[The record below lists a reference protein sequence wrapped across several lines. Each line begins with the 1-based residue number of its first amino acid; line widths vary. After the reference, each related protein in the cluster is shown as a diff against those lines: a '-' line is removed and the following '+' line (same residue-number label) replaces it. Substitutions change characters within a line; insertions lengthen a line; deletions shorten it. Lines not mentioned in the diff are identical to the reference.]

1 VNDDGCKQTAASRR
15 LHEDDKQIV
24 GATPASPVSAPSA
37 GANPSSPTLLPSAQ
51 EQGSQSAA
59 MGKAPSPGSTGRV
72 PAERVEVGGEGKP
85 GSTLDFGPRGQV
97 DIVADGSALARA
109 AAERFACAVEQ
120 AVSERGH
127 AFVALSGGTT
137 PKQMGSILAREP
149 YRSRIPWDRVHVFWG
164 DERWVPLGSPE
175 SNAGE
180 ARRGFL
186 DLVPIPPSNVH
197 PWDTAAESP
206 REAADAYEGLL
217 REQFGEPGG
226 IPRFDLVLLGM
237 GDDGHTASLFPNTDA
252 LVPDGRLALANYVPK
267 MDASRLTLSAPLLN
281 AGREILFLVGGP
293 GKADTLE
300 AVLEGPELPASFPA
314 QLIRPALPDSKLNWL
329 VDEDAGAKL
338 SRRDS

>member
-1 VNDDGCKQTAASRR
+1 VTEDGCKKTAASSRK
-15 LHEDDKQIV
+15 DGKGIV
-24 GATPASPVSAPSA
+24 WATQASPAS
-37 GANPSSPTLLPSAQ
+37 
-51 EQGSQSAA
+51 
-59 MGKAPSPGSTGRV
+59 APSPGALPGRQ
-72 PAERVEVGGEGKP
+72 GHQGKP
-85 GSTLDFGPRGQV
+85 EPSIDFGPRGQV
-97 DIVADGSALARA
+97 EIVPDGSALARA

-120 AVSERGH
+120 AVRERGY

-186 DLVPIPPSNVH
+186 DLVPIPLSNVH
-197 PWDTAAESP
+197 SWDTAAESP
-206 REAADAYEGLL
+206 REAAAAYEALL
-217 REQFGEPGG
+217 REQFGEPSG

-237 GDDGHTASLFPNTDA
+237 GDDGHTASLFPDTDA
-252 LVPDGRLALANYVPK
+252 LVADGRLAVANYVPK
-267 MDASRLTLSAPLLN
+267 MDASRLTLTAPLLN

-300 AVLEGPELPASFPA
+300 AVLEGPELPANYPA
-314 QLIRPALPDSKLNWL
+314 QLIRPALPDSRLNWL

>member
-1 VNDDGCKQTAASRR
+1 VTEDGCKKTPASRR
-15 LHEDDKQIV
+15 NDGKGIV
-24 GATPASPVSAPSA
+24 GATQASPASTPRP
-37 GANPSSPTLLPSAQ
+37 GTNPSSPAILS
-51 EQGSQSAA
+51 S
-59 MGKAPSPGSTGRV
+59 
-72 PAERVEVGGEGKP
+72 ERVTVGGE
-85 GSTLDFGPRGQV
+85 GSTLDFGPRGRV
-97 DIVADGSALARA
+97 EIVPDGSALARA

-120 AVSERGH
+120 AVREREH

-206 REAADAYEGLL
+206 REAAAAYEGLL
-217 REQFGEPGG
+217 REQFGEPSG

-252 LVPDGRLALANYVPK
+252 LVADKRLAVANYVPK
-267 MDASRLTLSAPLLN
+267 MDASRLTLTAPLLN

-300 AVLEGPELPASFPA
+300 AVLEGPELPANFPA
-314 QLIRPALPDSKLNWL
+314 QLIRPALPDSRLSWL

>member
-1 VNDDGCKQTAASRR
+1 MTEDGCKKTARR
-15 LHEDDKQIV
+15 QDGNGIA
-24 GATPASPVSAPSA
+24 GATPASASPAPAPSP
-37 GANPSSPTLLPSAQ
+37 GANPLSPTLLPAPGG
-51 EQGSQSAA
+51 EGSRS
-59 MGKAPSPGSTGRV
+59 PSPGSTG
-72 PAERVEVGGEGKP
+72 EGVGGEGWAVGGE

-97 DIVADGSALARA
+97 DIVPDGSALARA

-127 AFVALSGGTT
+127 AFIALSGGTT

-186 DLVPIPPSNVH
+186 DLVPIPASNVH

-206 REAADAYEGLL
+206 REAAAAYEGLL
-217 REQFGEPGG
+217 REQFGEPSG

-237 GDDGHTASLFPNTDA
+237 GDDGHTASLFPDTDA
-252 LVPDGRLALANYVPK
+252 LVADGRLAVANYVPK
-267 MDASRLTLSAPLLN
+267 MDASRLTLTAPLLN

-300 AVLEGPELPASFPA
+300 AVLEGPDLPANFPA
-314 QLIRPALPDSKLNWL
+314 QLIRPALPDSRLNWL

-338 SRRDS
+338 RRRAS

>member
-1 VNDDGCKQTAASRR
+1 LNGDGYNETAC
-15 LHEDDKQIV
+15 
-24 GATPASPVSAPSA
+24 
-37 GANPSSPTLLPSAQ
+37 PTI
-51 EQGSQSAA
+51 
-59 MGKAPSPGSTGRV
+59 
-72 PAERVEVGGEGKP
+72 
-85 GSTLDFGPRGQV
+85 DFGPRGQV
-97 DIVADGSALARA
+97 TVVPDGSALARA
-109 AAERFACAVEQ
+109 AAVRFACAVEQ
-120 AVSERGH
+120 AVAQRGH

-180 ARRGFL
+180 ARRAFL
-186 DLVPIPPSNVH
+186 DLVPIPPGNVH
-197 PWDTAAESP
+197 TWDTAAESP
-206 REAADAYEGLL
+206 RAAAASYECLL
-217 REQFGEPGG
+217 REQFGEPSG

-237 GDDGHTASLFPNTDA
+237 GDDGHTASLFPDTDA
-252 LVPDGRLALANYVPK
+252 LTADGRLAVANYVPK
-267 MDASRLTLSAPLLN
+267 MNASRLTLTAPLLN

-300 AVLEGPELPASFPA
+300 AVLEGPELPANFPV
-314 QLIRPALPDSKLNWL
+314 QLIRPDLPDSRLNWL

>member
-1 VNDDGCKQTAASRR
+1 VTEAGKMGRR
-15 LHEDDKQIV
+15 LQEDGEETG
-24 GATPASPVSAPSA
+24 GA
-37 GANPSSPTLLPSAQ
+37 
-51 EQGSQSAA
+51 
-59 MGKAPSPGSTGRV
+59 
-72 PAERVEVGGEGKP
+72 EGK
-85 GSTLDFGPRGQV
+85 GLTLDFGPRGQV
-97 DIVADGSALARA
+97 VIVPDGSALAGA
-109 AAERFACAVEQ
+109 AAEHFARAVEQ
-120 AVSERGH
+120 AVAERGH
-127 AFVALSGGTT
+127 AFIALSGGTT

-186 DLVPIPPSNVH
+186 DLVPIPPGNVH

-206 REAADAYEGLL
+206 REAAAAYETVL
-217 REQFGEPGG
+217 REHFSEPAG

-237 GDDGHTASLFPNTDA
+237 GEDGHTASLFPNTGA
-252 LVPDGRLALANYVPK
+252 LVPNGQLTAANYVPR
-267 MDASRLTLSAPLLN
+267 MDATRLTITAPVLN

-300 AVLEGPELPASFPA
+300 AVLEGPELPATFPA
-314 QLIRPALPDSKLNWL
+314 QLIRPALPDSRLCWL

-338 SRRDS
+338 LHRTS